1 MKAIY
6 DEIYRNLLGKIER
19 GEYPYQTYIPS
30 EANLI
35 KEYSCSHNTLRKAI
49 ALLTQQGALQPVHG
63 KGAPASS
70 F

>member
-1 MKAIY
+1 MEICMKAIY

-35 KEYSCSHNTLRKAI
+35 KNTV
-49 ALLTQQGALQPVHG
+49 ALTTRSERQLH
-63 KGAPASS
+63 